1 VSMFFYILILLAACM
16 VSAIAQVFLKKAS
29 QKEYGSLIRQYLNIW
44 VVSGYAMF
52 FAVMVL
58 NIWLLKFIPMT
69 VVSPVSES
77 LPLLLSFL
85 TGKIF
90 FGEAITRRKVLGA
103 ACIVAGIIIVIL

>member
-1 VSMFFYILILLAACM
+1 M
-16 VSAIAQVFLKKAS
+16 
-29 QKEYGSLIRQYLNIW
+29 
-44 VVSGYAMF
+44 
-52 FAVMVL
+52 
-58 NIWLLKFIPMT
+58 FIPMT

>member
-1 VSMFFYILILLAACM
+1 MFFYILILLAACM

-90 FGEAITRRKVLGA
+90 FGEAIL
-103 ACIVAGIIIVIL
+103 